1 MLPWKLQKRQIL
13 LVKQNLSP
21 KYFSLDKFQLVRCN
35 HSLAMISQMTYT
47 HKQPKVCSATL
58 NPDFLNHQGK
68 TDDQNIMF
76 CLTKKARLFI
86 MITRKLLRIIGRFEK
101 SLITKIQFH
110 YNCIAITNTDWQ
122 SRKKIDRMLGQLAV
136 QFFCQIL
143 SWEYRNLMTTKLE
156 MRTHHKGLRAYN
168 WLFQFNQVL
177 KIILWVCS
185 GLYLFV
191 V

>member
-35 HSLAMISQMTYT
+35 LSLAMILQMTYT

-58 NPDFLNHQGK
+58 NPDFLNHKGK
-68 TDDQNIMF
+68 TNDQNIMS

-86 MITRKLLRIIGRFEK
+86 MITKKLLRIIRRFEK
-101 SLITKIQFH
+101 SWITKIQFH

-122 SRKKIDRMLGQLAV
+122 SRKKLKECLD
-136 QFFCQIL
+136 
-143 SWEYRNLMTTKLE
+143 
-156 MRTHHKGLRAYN
+156 N
-168 WLFQFNQVL
+168 WQFNFFVRSWAGDAYTSQRL
-177 KIILWVCS
+177 KDI
-185 GLYLFV
+185 
-191 V
+191 